1 MICGCPLTHPHL
13 TPQNIFLKDTTFKM
27 FLLACMSSNVA
38 KSLIYNLDIKE
49 KLERMQAWRLKSEW
63 KLLAR
68 EKIRV

>member
-1 MICGCPLTHPHL
+1 
-13 TPQNIFLKDTTFKM
+13 
-27 FLLACMSSNVA
+27 MSSNVA